1 MVTAGAEEVEV
12 IEAGAGMTTEED
24 TAETGVTDME
34 EAVEEVVAM
43 VMRDIN
49 YFLN

>member
-1 MVTAGAEEVEV
+1 MVTAVAEEVEV
-12 IEAGAGMTTEED
+12 IGAGAGMTTEED

-49 YFLN
+49 